1 MSVEKP
7 EELKTTPVLQTAAL
21 TDAERAE
28 LEALRAEKE
37 RAELEALRAEKE
49 RRELEAL
56 RAEKTR
62 TTQVKTAAQVEAPAV
77 AEDAQLRA
85 AQQRAAH
92 QAAQQEAEQI
102 RRIQE
107 QRAKGRALMEPD
119 EDDEDKDS
127 CAEPNE
133 LQRAPDNNVAFLHDD
148 FHVFRCQ
155 IMDVGGNIALNH
167 EDEFGSL
174 EKGKLADLLVVKG
187 DVASNIHDL
196 TPDNM
201 EVIMKEGDIVIR
213 GAL

>member
-49 RRELEAL
+49 RAELEALRAEKERRELEAL
-56 RAEKTR
+56 RAEKTHA
-62 TTQVKTAAQVEAPAV
+62 TQAKTAAQVEAPAV

-102 RRIQE
+102 RRIQV

-119 EDDEDKDS
+119 EDDEDIKM
-127 CAEPNE
+127 P
-133 LQRAPDNNVAFLHDD
+133 LGQ
-148 FHVFRCQ
+148 
-155 IMDVGGNIALNH
+155 
-167 EDEFGSL
+167 
-174 EKGKLADLLVVKG
+174 K
-187 DVASNIHDL
+187 
-196 TPDNM
+196 
-201 EVIMKEGDIVIR
+201 IVI
-213 GAL
+213 GTVVILAVIFVVSQFIL

>member
-7 EELKTTPVLQTAAL
+7 EELKTTPVPQAAAL

-37 RAELEALRAEKE
+37 RAELETLRAEKE

-62 TTQVKTAAQVEAPAV
+62 ATQAKAADQVEASAV

-85 AQQRAAH
+85 AQQRAVH

-119 EDDEDKDS
+119 EDDEDIKM
-127 CAEPNE
+127 P
-133 LQRAPDNNVAFLHDD
+133 LGQ
-148 FHVFRCQ
+148 
-155 IMDVGGNIALNH
+155 
-167 EDEFGSL
+167 
-174 EKGKLADLLVVKG
+174 K
-187 DVASNIHDL
+187 
-196 TPDNM
+196 
-201 EVIMKEGDIVIR
+201 IVI
-213 GAL
+213 GTVVILAVIFVVSQFIL

>member
-7 EELKTTPVLQTAAL
+7 EEVQTNPAPQAAAL

-62 TTQVKTAAQVEAPAV
+62 AAQAEAQAAAQAEAEAAA
-77 AEDAQLRA
+77 AEDAQLVA
-85 AQQRAAH
+85 AQQRAARK
-92 QAAQQEAEQI
+92 AAQQEAEQI

-119 EDDEDKDS
+119 EDDEDIKM
-127 CAEPNE
+127 P
-133 LQRAPDNNVAFLHDD
+133 LGQ
-148 FHVFRCQ
+148 
-155 IMDVGGNIALNH
+155 
-167 EDEFGSL
+167 
-174 EKGKLADLLVVKG
+174 K
-187 DVASNIHDL
+187 
-196 TPDNM
+196 
-201 EVIMKEGDIVIR
+201 IVI
-213 GAL
+213 GTVVILAVIFVVSQFIL

>member
-7 EELKTTPVLQTAAL
+7 EELQTTPVSQAAAL

-49 RRELEAL
+49 CRELEAL

-62 TTQVKTAAQVEAPAV
+62 ATQAKTAAQVEAAAV

-92 QAAQQEAEQI
+92 QAAQKEAEQI

-119 EDDEDKDS
+119 EDDEDIKM
-127 CAEPNE
+127 P
-133 LQRAPDNNVAFLHDD
+133 LGQ
-148 FHVFRCQ
+148 
-155 IMDVGGNIALNH
+155 
-167 EDEFGSL
+167 
-174 EKGKLADLLVVKG
+174 K
-187 DVASNIHDL
+187 
-196 TPDNM
+196 
-201 EVIMKEGDIVIR
+201 IVI
-213 GAL
+213 GTVVILAVIFVVSQFIL

>member
-7 EELKTTPVLQTAAL
+7 EELQTTPAPQAAAL

-62 TTQVKTAAQVEAPAV
+62 AAQAEAPA
-77 AEDAQLRA
+77 AEDAQLVA
-85 AQQRAAH
+85 DQQRAAR

-119 EDDEDKDS
+119 EDDEDIKM
-127 CAEPNE
+127 P
-133 LQRAPDNNVAFLHDD
+133 LGQ
-148 FHVFRCQ
+148 
-155 IMDVGGNIALNH
+155 
-167 EDEFGSL
+167 
-174 EKGKLADLLVVKG
+174 K
-187 DVASNIHDL
+187 
-196 TPDNM
+196 
-201 EVIMKEGDIVIR
+201 IVI
-213 GAL
+213 GTVVILAVIFVVSQFIL

>member
-7 EELKTTPVLQTAAL
+7 EELQTTPVPQTAAL

-56 RAEKTR
+56 CAEKTR
-62 TTQVKTAAQVEAPAV
+62 TTQAKTAAQVEAAAV

-119 EDDEDKDS
+119 EDDEDIKM
-127 CAEPNE
+127 P
-133 LQRAPDNNVAFLHDD
+133 LGQ
-148 FHVFRCQ
+148 
-155 IMDVGGNIALNH
+155 
-167 EDEFGSL
+167 
-174 EKGKLADLLVVKG
+174 K
-187 DVASNIHDL
+187 
-196 TPDNM
+196 
-201 EVIMKEGDIVIR
+201 IVI
-213 GAL
+213 GTVVILAVIFVVSQFIL

>member
-7 EELKTTPVLQTAAL
+7 EELKTTPVPQTAAL

-62 TTQVKTAAQVEAPAV
+62 TTQVKTAAQVEAAAV

-119 EDDEDKDS
+119 EDDEDIKM
-127 CAEPNE
+127 P
-133 LQRAPDNNVAFLHDD
+133 LGQ
-148 FHVFRCQ
+148 
-155 IMDVGGNIALNH
+155 
-167 EDEFGSL
+167 
-174 EKGKLADLLVVKG
+174 K
-187 DVASNIHDL
+187 
-196 TPDNM
+196 
-201 EVIMKEGDIVIR
+201 IVI
-213 GAL
+213 GTVVILAVIFVVSQFIL